1 MDTNLR
7 SADDKTDRERSFQ
20 AGRSLKSDRLLD
32 SSGRCHCAR
41 VWTLGADLVDS
52 RLNLSPL
59 AGTLFELPAG
69 ADGLPGPDSRLC
81 LSTAGLP
88 QPRTE
93 TKP

>member
-1 MDTNLR
+1 MNTNLR
-7 SADDKTDRERSFQ
+7 SVDDKTDRERSFQ

-32 SSGRCHCAR
+32 NSGRCHCALA
-41 VWTLGADLVDS
+41 WNFDADLVDS
-52 RLNLSPL
+52 HLNLSPL
-59 AGTLFELPAG
+59 AGALFEPPAG

-81 LSTAGLP
+81 LGPAGLP

>member
-7 SADDKTDRERSFQ
+7 SVDDKTDRKRSFQ
-20 AGRSLKSDRLLD
+20 ADRSLESGRLLGNR
-32 SSGRCHCAR
+32 GRCHCALA
-41 VWTLGADLVDS
+41 WTLDADFVNI

-59 AGTLFELPAG
+59 ADTLFELPAG
-69 ADGLPGPDSRLC
+69 AVGLPGPDSRLC
-81 LSTAGLP
+81 LGTAGLP